1 MCADHNEIGLEVN
14 NRYTPIDV
22 QILWKVT
29 MHFSEQH
36 MSHSRNQE
44 VGSHSEL
51 NENER
56 PYENLL
62 DAAKA
67 EVKGIF

>member
-1 MCADHNEIGLEVN
+1 
-14 NRYTPIDV
+14 
-22 QILWKVT
+22 
-29 MHFSEQH
+29 

-44 VGSHSEL
+44 VRSHSEL
-51 NENER
+51 NENEKT
-56 PYENLL
+56 YENLL